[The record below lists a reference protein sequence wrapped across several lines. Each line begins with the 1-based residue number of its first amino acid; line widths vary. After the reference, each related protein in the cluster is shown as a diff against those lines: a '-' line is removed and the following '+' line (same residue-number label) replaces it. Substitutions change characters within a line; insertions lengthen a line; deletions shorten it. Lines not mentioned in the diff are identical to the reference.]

1 MNQLN
6 EIHTIIK
13 LIVSNNSIESYQI
26 PKLVLAMLMTFDLG
40 LVLPWFV
47 QQC

>member
-6 EIHTIIK
+6 EIHTIRK

-26 PKLVLAMLMTFDLG
+26 PKLVLAMTFDLG